1 MIDLRFIII
10 SWNTR
15 ELLTGCIDSIYKTV
29 KDLSYQIYVVDN
41 GSRDGSVMA
50 VRKQF
55 PQVIVI
61 ENQENRGFAAAVN
74 QALEWSGADYSVL
87 LNTDTILQKD
97 AIHILYSFLEQHK
110 DVGVAGAR
118 LQKPDGTRQHSYD
131 NYPTLATE
139 LFNKS
144 LLQWLF
150 PGKYPS
156 KKQTVLQPIEV
167 ESVIGACLM
176 IRNEAIK
183 HVGKL
188 DDDYFF
194 FIEETDWCYR
204 MQKAGWKVYHVPNAE
219 VIHLGG
225 QSKKIA
231 PWQSQVEYCRSLY
244 IFFRKN
250 RSSVSYI
257 TFRVL
262 YLIKIILNL
271 AINLIG
277 NLCVLFQDKKMRYR
291 ILIYSRLFWW
301 HLLLCPKW
309 MGLKPIKGYE
319 ENPKRE

>member
-1 MIDLRFIII
+1 MTDLRFIII
-10 SWNTR
+10 NWNTR

-41 GSRDGSVMA
+41 GSRDGSVVA
-50 VRKQF
+50 VRNQF

-87 LNTDTILQKD
+87 LNTDTILHKD

-110 DVGVAGAR
+110 DVGIAGAQ

-156 KKQTVLQPIEV
+156 KKQKILQPIEV

-183 HVGKL
+183 YVGKL
-188 DDDYFF
+188 DEDYFF
-194 FIEETDWCYR
+194 FLEETDWCYR
-204 MQKAGWKVYHVPNAE
+204 MQKAGWKVYHIPNAE

-225 QSKKIA
+225 QSKKRA

-244 IFFRKN
+244 VFFRKN
-250 RSSVSYI
+250 RSIVSYI
-257 TFRVL
+257 TFRIL

-277 NLCVLFQDKKMRYR
+277 NLCVLFQSKKMRYR
-291 ILIYSRLFWW
+291 MLIYWRLFWW

-309 MGLKPIKGYE
+309 MGLKPVKGYRE
-319 ENPKRE
+319 DPENG